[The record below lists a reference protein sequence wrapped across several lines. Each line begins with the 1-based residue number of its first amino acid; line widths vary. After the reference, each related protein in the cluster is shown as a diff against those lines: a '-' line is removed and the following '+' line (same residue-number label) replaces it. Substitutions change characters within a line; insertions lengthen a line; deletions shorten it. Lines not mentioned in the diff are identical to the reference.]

1 MNNRKALLTRRIHIG
16 WKHSFKGNSYQH
28 VTESK
33 GGGKYQLDVDKGAT
47 LDELKR
53 MITDKYFPSGRN
65 ETLSLNLSDLKSFL
79 ATFTGYRLTERL
91 KNGNLFIFGDF
102 LEEYN
107 SSPVRIYLHTKFQ
120 DLWTKGNWCCG

>member
-1 MNNRKALLTRRIHIG
+1 MNNRKALVTRRIHID
-16 WKHSFKGNSYQH
+16 WKHSFKGNSYQQ

-65 ETLSLNLSDLKSFL
+65 ETLSFNLSELKSFL

-91 KNGNLFIFGDF
+91 KMATSLSSEIF
-102 LEEYN
+102 
-107 SSPVRIYLHTKFQ
+107 
-120 DLWTKGNWCCG
+120 